1 MRAAASPGSCLP
13 PGFPLPPPHRSAA
26 PRCAEVGDQWSR
38 LLGAAG
44 VSLSEGS
51 GARAGLDVRPPLPR
65 GHGTRVVERPR
76 AGRGPESLR
85 GVLGAS
91 RGTGNLPEGLCL
103 ENWPAGNNGWERV
116 PASMKGVMKHGF
128 LQLAALTSQDCGSF
142 TSH

>member
-1 MRAAASPGSCLP
+1 MCGGGGPAEPAARRGRSESPGGLRGARG
-13 PGFPLPPPHRSAA
+13 PGRWAALA
-26 PRCAEVGDQWSR
+26 PRAR
-38 LLGAAG
+38 
-44 VSLSEGS
+44 
-51 GARAGLDVRPPLPR
+51 GARGE
-65 GHGTRVVERPR
+65 ERPR

-128 LQLAALTSQDCGSF
+128 LQLAALTSQYCGGF